1 MKKVLL
7 NKKRIQAHLKKF
19 KGKIDVEFPELTGK
33 LGFPE
38 DVVPVLKIKAASL
51 DDHLRAK
58 TIVERASIMAIR
70 IVEALDK
77 GQMHNMFDIDAINKE
92 LRDPVNEK
100 AFLEVSIFH
109 RCVLAPKF
117 TMKEAY
123 RLSMIMPEV
132 VNRVASQALMMSSLE
147 NIDDS

>member
-19 KGKIDVEFPELTGK
+19 KKQEDVEFPELTGK
-33 LGFPE
+33 LGFSKE
-38 DVVPVLKIKAASL
+38 VVPVLKIKAASL
-51 DDHLRAK
+51 DDHVRAR

-70 IVEALDK
+70 IVESLEK
-77 GQMHNMFDIDAINKE
+77 NELHKMFDIEAINKE

-100 AFLEVSIFH
+100 AFLEVSLFH
-109 RCVLAPKF
+109 RCVIRPKF

-123 RLSMIMPEV
+123 IISQAMPEV
-132 VNRVASQALMMSSLE
+132 VNRVANHALTMSSLE